1 MTLNRPP
8 HQLVATV
15 LGAGTMGAGIAAHLA
30 NAGIRTHLLDI
41 VPKGVGADA
50 PKAARNKLAAGAL
63 KALPKAKPP
72 ALMAK
77 AFAGRIT
84 AGNFED
90 DLENAVAESDIV
102 IEAIIER
109 LDIKQTVFKTVAA
122 AAKDTTILATN
133 TSGIPIADIAEALPE
148 GARERLLGLHFFNP
162 PRWMHLLE
170 VIPSKFTAQR
180 YVDEVAKWSDEVL
193 GKGVVLCR
201 DTPNFI
207 GNRIGIGE
215 MLLTFAATA
224 GTGNGDG
231 YTIEEVDTLNGK
243 PVGRPKT
250 GSYRL
255 GDMVGIDVAG
265 HVINNLRENL
275 SSDPSAPNYDPLH
288 ALMTP
293 SKAMQKL
300 VDEGWIGD
308 KAGQGF
314 YKKTKDDNGKRVILS
329 FDLET
334 LEYRPQR
341 KPDFPELKGLK
352 GKLENSVNKAMRLE
366 GRAGEFYRKV
376 YLPLFNYAALLT
388 GTICDTPKQIDD
400 AMRWG
405 YGWKLGPFELMD
417 AAGVG
422 WCVEQ
427 MQAAGLDVA
436 PAITK
441 LLEVAKAADAEPT
454 WYQGSYGKGQKVF
467 DGERYVDVEV
477 PAGMLILD
485 SCKPEGEIETNSTA
499 ALIDIGDGVALLE
512 FRNKANFLDEG
523 VVTLMRDAP
532 GLLADKGFRAL
543 VVGNQADHFC
553 RGANLLQIGMMA
565 MQKQWDK
572 LDEAV
577 DALQQTLMNLRH
589 GTLPVVV
596 APFGQTLGGGCE
608 VSLHADHIQ
617 AGADLFMGL
626 VEIAVGVLPAGG
638 GMKEIARRASE
649 HASQEP
655 GGDVFNWVRR
665 GFEAAATGNVSMS
678 AFEAREKGWLK
689 PSDGITFH
697 KNRVVADAKQAAI
710 ALAESNYTPPDRNER
725 IQVMG
730 APGGANLMLGI
741 HEFGW
746 GGFASEHDQ
755 LIGSKMIHVLSGG
768 MKPIAGTVTAQEL
781 LDLEREAFLSLCG
794 TEKTVARI
802 QHMLNTRKP
811 LRN

>member
-1 MTLNRPP
+1 MVPPVTLNRPT

-30 NAGIRTHLLDI
+30 NAGIRTYLLDI
-41 VPKGVGADA
+41 VPKGVDADA

-72 ALMAK
+72 ALMHK
-77 AFAGRIT
+77 DFASRIT
-84 AGNFED
+84 PGNFDD
-90 DLENAVAESDIV
+90 DLERAVGESDIV

-109 LDIKQTVFKTVAA
+109 LDIKQSVFKKVAA

-133 TSGIPIADIAEALPE
+133 TSGIPIADIAEALDQS
-148 GARERLLGLHFFNP
+148 ARERLIGLHFFNP

-170 VIPSKFTAQR
+170 VIPSKYSKQE
-180 YVDEVAKWSDEVL
+180 YVDDVAAFSDKAL

-215 MLLTFAATA
+215 MLLTFQATLD
-224 GTGNGDG
+224 GG
-231 YTIEEVDTLNGK
+231 YTIEEVDTLNAK

-255 GDMVGIDVAG
+255 GDMVGIDVAA

-275 SSDPSAPNYDPLH
+275 SGDPKADNYDPLH
-288 ALMTP
+288 GLMQP

-300 VDEGWIGD
+300 VDEGWVGD
-308 KAGQGF
+308 KARQGF
-314 YKKTKDDNGKRVILS
+314 YKKTKDEQGKRVILS

-334 LEYRPQR
+334 LEYRER
-341 KPDFPELKGLK
+341 KEPEFPELKKLK
-352 GKLENSVNKAMRLE
+352 GSLTGSVNKAMRLE

-376 YLPLFNYAALLT
+376 YLPLFNYSARLS
-388 GTICDTPKQIDD
+388 GEICDTPKQIDD

-417 AAGVG
+417 AAGVS

-427 MQAAGLDVA
+427 MKAMDIEPD

-441 LLEVAKAADAEPT
+441 LLEAEGADAT
-454 WYQGSYGKGQKVF
+454 WYKGRYGKGQQVF
-467 DGERYVDVEV
+467 DGDKYVDVEV
-477 PAGMLILD
+477 PVGMLILD
-485 SCKPEGEIETNSTA
+485 SCKPEGEIESNSTA

-512 FRNKANFLDEG
+512 FRSKANVLDEG
-523 VVTLMRDAP
+523 VVTLMQQAP
-532 GLLADKGFRAL
+532 TLLAEKGFGAL
-543 VVGNQADHFC
+543 VIGSQDEHFC
-553 RGANLLQIGMMA
+553 RGANLLQIGMAA
-565 MQKQWDK
+565 MQKKWDE
-572 LDEAV
+572 LDA
-577 DALQQTLMNLRH
+577 AINGLQQTVMALRH
-589 GTLPVVV
+589 GPMPVVV
-596 APFGQTLGGGCE
+596 APYGQTLGGGTE
-608 VSLHADHIQ
+608 VALHADHVQ

-638 GMKEIARRASE
+638 GLKEIARRASA
-649 HASQEP
+649 HASQLKPDE
-655 GGDVFNWVRR
+655 VFDWVRR
-665 GFEAAATGNVSMS
+665 GFEAAATGKVSMS
-678 AFEAREKGWLK
+678 AFEARATGWLK
-689 PSDGITFH
+689 PSDGVTFH
-697 KNRVVADAKQAAI
+697 KSRVLADAKRAAQALMAG
-710 ALAESNYTPPDRNER
+710 NYTPPDRNEP
-725 IQVMG
+725 IHVMG

-755 LIGSKMIHVLSGG
+755 LIGTKMIHVLSGG
-768 MKPIAGTVTAQEL
+768 MKPTAGTVTAQEL
-781 LDLEREAFLSLCG
+781 LDLEREAFLSLAG
-794 TEKTVARI
+794 TEKTLARI